1 MEDANTQASSTTPT
15 RHSTCLAEK
24 LKKLMQTETV
34 ESPPMEVTM
43 EINIEE
49 QKKRAHAITPF
60 TGTTMTSSKTPRPKN
75 PRKSIVTQHHPI
87 HLSQQ
92 ICRGPSMN
100 NRWIWKL
107 KEIR

>member
-43 EINIEE
+43 EIDIEE
-49 QKKRAHAITPF
+49 QKKRACMITPF
-60 TGTTMTSSKTPRPKN
+60 VGATMTSSETKN
-75 PRKSIVTQHHPI
+75 PRKSKMTEHHPV

-92 ICRGPSMN
+92 IHRGL
-100 NRWIWKL
+100 L
-107 KEIR
+107 KNSRQI